1 MLDRSHEQMDVRD
14 CCPSTSECDRYRS
27 NPINPMNREIL
38 TVGRCRALYGPQS
51 TPPLLSSN
59 RDNSNPQPHNSATN
73 NHTRASKRASRP
85 TNLCTTKPPNNKRDR
100 SIDRSRVRAS
110 WFALLRRRLR
120 SIPLSCS
127 SGAQQQQQHR
137 QHRRRFTNVAAS
149 YDTSS
154 YIAYHPS
161 SLTLVH
167 SHNLNTHALLDP

>member
-100 SIDRSRVRAS
+100 SIDRESSSELVRVAQAPPPLYS
-110 WFALLRRRLR
+110 SLLLLW
-120 SIPLSCS
+120 S
-127 SGAQQQQQHR
+127 AAAA
-137 QHRRRFTNVAAS
+137 AAS
-149 YDTSS
+149 SAS
-154 YIAYHPS
+154 S
-161 SLTLVH
+161 SLHERRSKLRH
-167 SHNLNTHALLDP
+167 QLLHRLPSVLTDPGPLPQLQHTRTT